1 MGFILAL
8 RTINYYFVREAA
20 AGDSRSNVADLSK
33 SELLI
38 ETACSLAKKKKKKEA
53 VVRRFPLDF
62 EKKLPVFC
70 LFRGGGEDVILS
82 NS

>member
-38 ETACSLAKKKKKKEA
+38 ETACSLAKKKKKKRQLFA
-53 VVRRFPLDF
+53 DF
-62 EKKLPVFC
+62 LWILKRSFRSFAYSGVEEKM
-70 LFRGGGEDVILS
+70 
-82 NS
+82 